1 MVMYLVSSCTLSG
14 VVVASGVGTVEVEVV
29 VVVVED
35 VVESVTDVVGSVVGP
50 GGETVVELEPGFV
63 VVGVSVGFEGR

>member
-14 VVVASGVGTVEVEVV
+14 VVVASGVGTVEV
-29 VVVVED
+29 VVES
-35 VVESVTDVVGSVVGP
+35 VVESVTVVGSVVGP

>member
-35 VVESVTDVVGSVVGP
+35 VVESVVESVVGSVVGP
-50 GGETVVELEPGFV
+50 GGETVVELEPG
-63 VVGVSVGFEGR
+63 VVGFVGFEGR